1 MEYLLIEC
9 REREISTPAAFGT
22 HKEAHDE
29 MCKWVAAVLGVG
41 IEGVIESYRSINSL
55 ARERLRGLWCGEL
68 FCHALGSIFIPLNTT
83 MTPLHYLGISIMNIT
98 IPL

>member
-1 MEYLLIEC
+1 MSLLEYLLIEC

-41 IEGVIESYRSINSL
+41 IEGVIESYL
-55 ARERLRGLWCGEL
+55 AGVEYASDTCICRDNAWTERHGQNFDWKIFTRNDAGEY
-68 FCHALGSIFIPLNTT
+68 I
-83 MTPLHYLGISIMNIT
+83 
-98 IPL
+98 

>member
-9 REREISTPAAFGT
+9 RELEISAPAAFGT

-41 IEGVIESYRSINSL
+41 IEGVIESYL
-55 ARERLRGLWCGEL
+55 AGVEYASDTCICRDSAWTERHGHNFDWKIFTRNDAGEY
-68 FCHALGSIFIPLNTT
+68 I
-83 MTPLHYLGISIMNIT
+83 
-98 IPL
+98 